1 MPRIAH
7 VHDLVP
13 ADPPDISELAVFP
26 VAVVPFAL
34 AALEYRI
41 PKYVWADES
50 YARGVQLVRSLQMS
64 LLTGGMQELVEG
76 QNRIYRLID
85 SAMYGRVYEL
95 ESEEPLVIEPEIPA
109 VPDQTLEPAGLLT
122 MVDALPG
129 ILNAGWFGIGGRKA
143 TIADVVNA
151 LRVGSE
157 SQSTETID
165 SLQEILG
172 AGADL
177 SSMGDMIADL
187 FTGSVSA
194 VEEGGIFLLL
204 AGASVGTIAA
214 LGALSA
220 QLNALALQQD
230 RIIRA
235 LDGGSEALPDDYIL
249 MALRGLNPA
258 SETRNVIDSIVEALA
273 LVSVDNPDVLAKL
286 EEIREL
292 LA

>member
-13 ADPPDISELAVFP
+13 ADPPDIGELAVFP

-41 PKYVWADES
+41 PKYVWADDS

-76 QNRIYRLID
+76 QNRIYRLVD
-85 SAMYGRVYEL
+85 SAMYGRTYTVET
-95 ESEEPLVIEPEIPA
+95 EEPLVIAPEIPL
-109 VPDQTLEPAGLLT
+109 VPDQTLEPAGLISL
-122 MVDALPG
+122 VDSLPG
-129 ILNAGWFGIGGRKA
+129 ILDAGWFGIGGHKA
-143 TIADVVNA
+143 TIADVVSA
-151 LRVGSE
+151 LRVGTSE
-157 SQSTETID
+157 QAEGLLD
-165 SLQEILG
+165 QLNGILG
-172 AGADL
+172 AAGNTAQIGEL
-177 SSMGDMIADL
+177 VGEL

-194 VEEGGIFLLL
+194 VTEGGIFLLL
-204 AGASVGTIAA
+204 AGGIVGTMSTLAA
-214 LGALSA
+214 LSV
-220 QLNALALQQD
+220 QLTALAQQQD

-235 LDGGSEALPDDYIL
+235 LDGGTEALPDDYIL

-258 SETRNVIDSIVEALA
+258 SETRNVIDSIVAALE